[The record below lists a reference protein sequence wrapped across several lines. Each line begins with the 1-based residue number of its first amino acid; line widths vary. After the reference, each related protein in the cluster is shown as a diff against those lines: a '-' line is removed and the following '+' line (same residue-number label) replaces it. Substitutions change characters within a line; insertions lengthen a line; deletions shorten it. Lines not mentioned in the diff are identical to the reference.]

1 MPHGPASYCLP
12 VLCGNPALHVD
23 RVILARSLSAA
34 PPRKRLARKLR
45 KTMRI
50 GITGALNGMRL
61 RAWYSEDVPHVRDV
75 CSELGVRLDEVD
87 AINTDAARE
96 LVKAAAPDVAL
107 SLGNSYIAPSVFS
120 IPRYGTL
127 NIHTEVLP
135 AFKGAQSIIWPIYE
149 GVAETGFTIHQID
162 RGIDTGRILYQKKQ
176 RITFYPTLRETVERN
191 LQVLRAD
198 IPGALSHVCEN
209 LPGLMETAAPQTG
222 GKSYTT
228 PSLREYWRMIRNHRK
243 MYRSAGVGH

>member
-1 MPHGPASYCLP
+1 
-12 VLCGNPALHVD
+12 VE

-34 PPRKRLARKLR
+34 APRQRLARKLR

-61 RAWYSEDVPHVRDV
+61 RSWYAEDVPHVRDI
-75 CSELGVRLDEVD
+75 CRELGVRLDEVD

-96 LVKAAAPDVAL
+96 LLKAAAPDVAL
-107 SLGNSYIAPSVFS
+107 SLGNSYIAPSVFA

-162 RGIDTGRILYQKKQ
+162 RGIDTGRILYQKRQ
-176 RITFYPTLRETVERN
+176 PITFYPTLRETVERN

-209 LPGLMETAAPQTG
+209 LPGLMETAAPQAG

>member
-12 VLCGNPALHVD
+12 VLCANPALQVE

-34 PPRKRLARKLR
+34 PPRKRLTRKLR
-45 KTMRI
+45 KAIRI
-50 GITGALNGMRL
+50 GIGGALNGMRM
-61 RAWYSEDVPHVRDV
+61 RAWYAEDVPHVRGV
-75 CSELGVRLDEVD
+75 CNQLGVRLYEVD
-87 AINTDAARE
+87 AINTDATRNLLKSAN
-96 LVKAAAPDVAL
+96 PDVAL

-149 GVAETGFTIHQID
+149 GIAETGFTIHSID
-162 RGIDTGRILYQKKQ
+162 KGIDTGRILYQKRQ
-176 RITFYPTLRETVERN
+176 PITFYPTLRETVERN
-191 LQVLRAD
+191 LKVLRAE
-198 IPGALSHVCEN
+198 IPEALSYVCEN
-209 LPGLMETAAPQTG
+209 LPRLMETAVAQIG

-228 PSLREYWRMIRNHRK
+228 PSLRQYLRMIRKHRE
-243 MYRSAGVGH
+243 MYGSAGAGH

>member
-1 MPHGPASYCLP
+1 MPHGPASYSLP
-12 VLCGNPALHVD
+12 VLCSNPALVVD

-34 PPRKRLARKLR
+34 PPRQRLTRKLR

-61 RAWYSEDVPHVRDV
+61 RAWYAEDVPDVRDV
-75 CSELGVRLDEVD
+75 CKQLGVRLDETD
-87 AINTDAARE
+87 AINTDATRALLRE
-96 LVKAAAPDVAL
+96 ANADVAL

-149 GVAETGFTIHQID
+149 GVSETGFTIHQID
-162 RGIDTGRILYQKKQ
+162 KGIDTGRILYQKKQ
-176 RITFYPTLRETVERN
+176 PISFYPTLRETVERN
-191 LQVLRAD
+191 LQVLRAE
-198 IPGALSHVCEN
+198 IPGALSYVCEN
-209 LPGLMETAAPQTG
+209 LPRLLEAAAPQTG

-228 PSLREYWRMIRNHRK
+228 PSLREYVRMLRNHRN
-243 MYRSAGVGH
+243 MYRSAGAGH